1 MNGVETMNKK
11 FLLRICLSILFIAF
25 VVFSIYSTIK
35 IYRFFNPI
43 TELNTISP
51 NKTYAISMKE
61 KSIDG
66 DDNFTQVIIKRNEET
81 IADDD
86 IFYANSGCFLC
97 WYGNEYVWLGENT
110 LRFGEETYPNDTK
123 ETLTLKNNS
132 SKTIK
137 FLRIKTYSYFLVFD
151 MKSGEEVSFTTSTR
165 HPIFGTPSPTDWRSK
180 FKEMS
185 SGGIELWGK
194 FTDDSKIKGSFSFKT
209 IEKGIK
215 SNARYFATI
224 TNEKVE
230 ITSSDYQAESN
241 Q

>member
-1 MNGVETMNKK
+1 MNKK

-25 VVFSIYSTIK
+25 VVFSIYSTIS

-51 NKTYAISMKE
+51 NKTYTISMKE
-61 KSIDG
+61 RSIDG
-66 DDNFTQVIIKRNEET
+66 DDSFTQVVIKRNEET
-81 IADDD
+81 IIDDD

-97 WYGNEYVWLGENT
+97 WYGNKYTWLGENL

-132 SKTIK
+132 SKTIN
-137 FLRIKTYSYFLVFD
+137 FVRIKPYSYFLIFD

-165 HPIFGTPSPTDWRSK
+165 HPILGTPQPTDWRSK

-185 SGGIELWGK
+185 SGDINLWGK
-194 FTDDSKIKGSFSFKT
+194 FADDSQIKGKSYFKT
-209 IEKGIK
+209 IEIGIK
-215 SNARYFATI
+215 PNARYLVSI
-224 TNEKVE
+224 TDEKVE
-230 ITSSDYQAESN
+230 ISSSDYQSELSR
-241 Q
+241 